1 MKASR
6 QTIRTFNPYPT
17 NDYFY
22 YCESAEGIRQK
33 VLAIYSGLE
42 IQVGVN

>member
-1 MKASR
+1 MKASS
-6 QTIRTFNPYPT
+6 QTIRTFNPHPA

-22 YCESAEGIRQK
+22 YCESAGHIRQK